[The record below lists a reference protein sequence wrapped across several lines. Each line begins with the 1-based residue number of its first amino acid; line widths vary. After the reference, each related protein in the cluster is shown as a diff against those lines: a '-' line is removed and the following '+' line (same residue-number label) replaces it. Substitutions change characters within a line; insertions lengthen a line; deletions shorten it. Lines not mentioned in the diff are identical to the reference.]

1 MSVVQERYNPFRVA
15 SGATI
20 HISGN
25 NVGGFLCDGDGTIAL
40 VANAYG
46 PKPETTLIPGLPVV
60 AGVYYPMPFYLGPN
74 GGRFVSTGATGCLG
88 V

>member
-1 MSVVQERYNPFRVA
+1 MSVVQERYNPIRVA
-15 SGATI
+15 AGATVQ
-20 HISGN
+20 ISGN
-25 NVGGFLCDGDGTIAL
+25 NVGGFLCDGDGTVAL

-46 PKPETTLIPGLPVV
+46 PKPETTLITAMPVV
-60 AGVYYPMPFYLGPN
+60 SGTFYRLPFYLGPN

>member
-1 MSVVQERYNPFRVA
+1 MSVVQERYNPIRVA
-15 SGATI
+15 SGSTS

-25 NVGGFLCDGDGTIAL
+25 NVGGFLCDGAGTVAL

-46 PKPETTLIPGLPVV
+46 PKAEVTLITGMPVV
-60 AGVYYPMPFYLGPN
+60 AGGYYPLPFYLGPN
-74 GGRFVSTGATGCLG
+74 GGRFISTGATGCLG